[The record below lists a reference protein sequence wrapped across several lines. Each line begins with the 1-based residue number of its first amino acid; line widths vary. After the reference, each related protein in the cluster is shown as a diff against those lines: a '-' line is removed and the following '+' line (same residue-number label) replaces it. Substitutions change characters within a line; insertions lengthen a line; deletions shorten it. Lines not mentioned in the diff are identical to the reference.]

1 MFTTENTEST
11 EERIEH
17 LLFTIE
23 ASLCVTSQSATLKSL
38 MASPSPASASV
49 ARLAADRRV
58 HQAFQWLHLQEPRIM
73 TWQAEMVRV
82 EAPPFGEKVRAEWL
96 CERFRE
102 LGLDGP
108 HIDEAGNAI
117 GIRRGKGADVRRVL
131 LSAHI
136 DTVFPAGTPIDAD
149 LKGSRLS
156 APGACDNGAGVAAML
171 AMAAALQQ
179 SGIATDHDLVF
190 VGNVGEEGE
199 GDLRGMRHLYGDG
212 KDSEVRAGIAA
223 HIVLD
228 GAGHE
233 SAVTH
238 ALGSQRY
245 LVAIVGPGG
254 HSWTD
259 AGRPNPI
266 VLLSRA
272 IDRFSAVTLPDIP
285 RTTMNVGTVEGGT
298 AINAIPERAAARFDL
313 RSTDPEQLIR
323 LEVELHRAVE
333 DAVMAANQNTNH
345 GKRGEDNTVRFTIE
359 KIGDRPAGLLPAD
372 SELMTLLEAVDRH
385 LAIRTEMRLASTD
398 ANIPLSLGI
407 PAVSIGGG
415 GAGGGI
421 HTHAEWYDA
430 RGRDLGLRRILL
442 LLLAAAGG

>member
-1 MFTTENTEST
+1 
-11 EERIEH
+11 
-17 LLFTIE
+17 
-23 ASLCVTSQSATLKSL
+23 
-38 MASPSPASASV
+38 MASPAPATASI

-58 HQAFQWLHLQEPRIM
+58 HQAFQWLHLQEQRILQ
-73 TWQAEMVRV
+73 WQAAMVTV
-82 EAPPFGEKVRAEWL
+82 PAPPFGERARAEWL

-102 LGLDGP
+102 LGLENP
-108 HIDEAGNAI
+108 HIDEVGNAI
-117 GIRRGKGADVRRVL
+117 GTWPGKGSCARCAL

-136 DTVFPAGTPIDAD
+136 DTVFPAGTPIEAD
-149 LKGSRLS
+149 LQGSRLS

-171 AMAAALQQ
+171 ATAAAMRHAGLETECEVQ
-179 SGIATDHDLVF
+179 F

-199 GDLRGMRHLYGDG
+199 GDLRGMRHLYRDG
-212 KDSEVRAGIAA
+212 SEAREHIAG

-245 LVAIVGPGG
+245 LVTITGPGG

-266 VLLSRA
+266 ILLSRA
-272 IDRFSAVTLPDIP
+272 IQRFSAVTLPDIP
-285 RTTMNVGTVEGGT
+285 RTTMNVGTIEGGT
-298 AINAIPERAAARFDL
+298 AINAIPERAAARIDL

-333 DAVMAANQNTNH
+333 DAVMAANQAQQGATS
-345 GKRGEDNTVRFTIE
+345 GIRFAIE
-359 KIGDRPAGLLPAD
+359 KIGDRPAGRLPAD
-372 SELMTLLEAVDRH
+372 SELMALLEAVDRH

-398 ANIPLSLGI
+398 ANIPLSMGV

-415 GAGGGI
+415 GEGGGI

-442 LLLAAAGG
+442 LLLAVAGS

>member
-1 MFTTENTEST
+1 
-11 EERIEH
+11 
-17 LLFTIE
+17 
-23 ASLCVTSQSATLKSL
+23 
-38 MASPSPASASV
+38 
-49 ARLAADRRV
+49 V
-58 HQAFQWLHLQEPRIM
+58 HQAFQWLHLQEQRILQ
-73 TWQAEMVRV
+73 WQTEMVGV
-82 EAPPFGEKVRAEWL
+82 PAPPFGEARRAEWL
-96 CERFRE
+96 RDRFCE
-102 LGLDGP
+102 LGLENP
-108 HIDEAGNAI
+108 HIDEVGNTI
-117 GIRRGKGADVRRVL
+117 GTWPGTGSGSRRVL

-136 DTVFPAGTPIDAD
+136 DTVFPASTPIRAD
-149 LKGSRLS
+149 LNGSRLS

-171 AMAAALQQ
+171 AMAAVLKQA
-179 SGIATDHDLVF
+179 GIVPEREIVF
-190 VGNVGEEGE
+190 AGNVGEEGE
-199 GDLRGMRHLYGDG
+199 GDLRGMRHMYR
-212 KDSEVRAGIAA
+212 EVDRRTEIAA

-245 LVAIVGPGG
+245 LVTVTGPGG

-272 IDRFSAVTLPDIP
+272 IERFSAVALPDIP
-285 RTTMNVGTVEGGT
+285 RTTMNVGTIEGGT
-298 AINAIPERAAARFDL
+298 AINAIPERASARIDL

-333 DAVMAANQNTNH
+333 DAVLAANH
-345 GKRGEDNTVRFTIE
+345 GRTESGVRFSID
-359 KIGDRPAGLLPAD
+359 KIGDRPAGRLPAG
-372 SELMTLLEAVDRH
+372 SELMSLLEAVDRH
-385 LAIRTEMRLASTD
+385 LVIRTEMRLASTD

-415 GAGGGI
+415 GEGGGI
-421 HTHAEWYDA
+421 HTYGEWYDG

-442 LLLAAAGG
+442 LLLAVAG

>member
-1 MFTTENTEST
+1 LTV
-11 EERIEH
+11 H
-17 LLFTIE
+17 LSPSAFMPL
-23 ASLCVTSQSATLKSL
+23 SATLKVP
-38 MASPSPASASV
+38 MAPAAPASASI

-58 HQAFQWLHLQEPRIM
+58 HQAFQWLHLQEQRILQ
-73 TWQAEMVRV
+73 WQAEMVGV
-82 EAPPFGEKVRAEWL
+82 PAPPFGERARAEWL
-96 CERFRE
+96 CQRFRE
-102 LGLDGP
+102 VGLENP
-108 HIDEAGNAI
+108 HIDEIGNAI
-117 GIRRGKGADVRRVL
+117 GTWPGKGSGSLRVL

-136 DTVFPAGTPIDAD
+136 DTVFPAGTPIAAD
-149 LKGSRLS
+149 LQGSRLS

-171 AMAAALQQ
+171 AMAAAMRQA
-179 SGIATDHDLVF
+179 GIATDCEVAF

-199 GDLRGMRHLYGDG
+199 GDLRGMRHIYRNGQEP
-212 KDSEVRAGIAA
+212 SARERIAA

-245 LVAIVGPGG
+245 LVTITGPGG

-272 IDRFSAVTLPDIP
+272 IQRFSAVTLPDIP
-285 RTTMNVGTVEGGT
+285 RTTMNVGTIEGGT
-298 AINAIPERAAARFDL
+298 AINAIPERAAARIDL
-313 RSTDPEQLIR
+313 RSTDPEQLVR

-333 DAVMAANQNTNH
+333 DAVLAANKGQTTEANSI
-345 GKRGEDNTVRFTIE
+345 RFVIE
-359 KIGDRPAGLLPAD
+359 KIGDRPAGRLPAD

-415 GAGGGI
+415 GEGGGI

-442 LLLAAAGG
+442 LLLAVAGS

>member
-1 MFTTENTEST
+1 M
-11 EERIEH
+11 
-17 LLFTIE
+17 
-23 ASLCVTSQSATLKSL
+23 Q
-38 MASPSPASASV
+38 
-49 ARLAADRRV
+49 
-58 HQAFQWLHLQEPRIM
+58 
-73 TWQAEMVRV
+73 WQAEMVAV
-82 EAPPFGEKVRAEWL
+82 PAPPFGERPRGEWL
-96 CERFRE
+96 VDRFRE
-102 LGLDGP
+102 LGLENP
-108 HIDEAGNAI
+108 HLDAVGNAI
-117 GIRRGKGADVRRVL
+117 ASRPGSGLDAQRVL

-136 DTVFPAGTPIDAD
+136 DTVFPAGTRIEAD

-171 AMAAALQQ
+171 AIAAALKQAA
-179 SGIATDHDLVF
+179 IVPECEILF

-199 GDLRGMRHLYGDG
+199 GDLRGMRHIYLEKARGDG
-212 KDSEVRAGIAA
+212 NRSAAREEIAA

-245 LVAIVGPGG
+245 VVTINGPGG

-266 VLLSRA
+266 ILLSRA
-272 IDRFSAVTLPDIP
+272 IERFSAVVLPDIP
-285 RTTMNVGTVEGGT
+285 RTTMNVGTIEGGT
-298 AINAIPERAAARFDL
+298 AINAIPERASARFDL

-333 DAVMAANQNTNH
+333 DAVMAANLSVNH
-345 GKRGEDNTVRFTIE
+345 GQRDGAGLVRFAIE
-359 KIGDRPAGLLPAD
+359 KIGDRPAGRLPAG
-372 SELMTLLEAVDRH
+372 SELMALLEAVDRH
-385 LAIRTEMRLASTD
+385 LAIRTELRLASTD
-398 ANIPLSLGI
+398 ANVPLSLGI

-415 GAGGGI
+415 GEGGGI
-421 HTHAEWYDA
+421 HTYGEWYDG

-442 LLLAAAGG
+442 LLLAVAGS

>member
-1 MFTTENTEST
+1 
-11 EERIEH
+11 
-17 LLFTIE
+17 
-23 ASLCVTSQSATLKSL
+23 
-38 MASPSPASASV
+38 
-49 ARLAADRRV
+49 V
-58 HQAFQWLHLQEPRIM
+58 HQAFQWLHLQEQRILQ
-73 TWQAEMVRV
+73 WQAEMVGV
-82 EAPPFGEKVRAEWL
+82 PAPPFGEARRAEWL

-102 LGLDGP
+102 LGLENP
-108 HIDEAGNAI
+108 HIDAVGNTI
-117 GIRRGKGADVRRVL
+117 GTWPGSGSGAHRVL

-136 DTVFPAGTPIDAD
+136 DTVFPASTPIQAD
-149 LKGSRLS
+149 LNGSRLS

-171 AMAAALQQ
+171 AMAAVLKQA
-179 SGIATDHDLVF
+179 GIVPEREIVF

-199 GDLRGMRHLYGDG
+199 GDLRGMRHLYREAD
-212 KDSEVRAGIAA
+212 KRAEIAA

-245 LVAIVGPGG
+245 LVTITGPGG

-272 IDRFSAVTLPDIP
+272 IERYSAVVLPDIP
-285 RTTMNVGTVEGGT
+285 RTTMNVGTIEGGT
-298 AINAIPERAAARFDL
+298 AINAIPERASARIDL

-333 DAVMAANQNTNH
+333 DAVLAANH
-345 GKRGEDNTVRFTIE
+345 GRADQGRPDQGRTESGIRFAIE
-359 KIGDRPAGLLPAD
+359 KIGDRPVGRLPAG
-372 SELMTLLEAVDRH
+372 SELMALLEAVDRH

-398 ANIPLSLGI
+398 ANIPLSMGI

-415 GAGGGI
+415 GEGGGI
-421 HTHAEWYDA
+421 HTYGEWYDG

-442 LLLAAAGG
+442 LLLAVAG